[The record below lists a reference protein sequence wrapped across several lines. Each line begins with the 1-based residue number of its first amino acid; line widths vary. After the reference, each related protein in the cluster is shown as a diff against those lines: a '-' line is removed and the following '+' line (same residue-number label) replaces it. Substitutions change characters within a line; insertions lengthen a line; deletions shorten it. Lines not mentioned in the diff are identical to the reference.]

1 MPTLT
6 LESETAFAFTNLI
19 NTLGAI
25 YFCLAIVG
33 TVTLLVIRFT
43 NLFPNAKRFLTSH
56 ATHSAFGVAL
66 IALLGSLTYSN
77 VIGFPPC
84 DLCWMQRIFLYP
96 QVFILAVALRKK
108 ELNILAY
115 TKVLS
120 VIGLIFSV
128 WHNFVYYGGSS
139 PFPCSATASCTAH
152 YVEVINGLVTI
163 PSMALVS
170 FILLLTLSCFNKKES
185 THK

>member
-6 LESETAFAFTNLI
+6 LPTDTAFALTNSVNI
-19 NTLGAI
+19 LGAI
-25 YFCLAIVG
+25 YFCVAITAILAL
-33 TVTLLVIRFT
+33 VTIRVSNF
-43 NLFPNAKRFLTSH
+43 FPQAKIFLGSF
-56 ATHSAFGVAL
+56 SPYFAFGVSL

-96 QVFILAVALRKK
+96 QVFMLALALYKK
-108 ELNILAY
+108 EYSILSY
-115 TKVLS
+115 TKLLS
-120 VIGLIFSV
+120 SVGLVFSV
-128 WHNFVYYGGSS
+128 WHNFVYYGGTS

-152 YVEVINGLVTI
+152 YVEVIHGIVTI

-170 FILLLTLSCFNKKES
+170 FVLLLVLSFFKK
-185 THK
+185 TK